1 MSNDR
6 KIRMGTGD
14 VPDSQGH
21 TIVGGRPAAVRQ
33 HGRNQPRGL
42 ELLMK
47 KAAVDAEFKQK
58 LITGRSTFAA
68 EIGVPLD
75 HAEQGM
81 LDAMPTP
88 HLEQLVALTP
98 VAEPQRSL
106 LKTASAAALVA
117 LLAQATLAPL
127 PVGATSPGAPAPGI
141 SQEET
146 KTMPPVGSRPPSTLE
161 DDGRETWAGGA
172 RPDLPEDLEDDRM
185 TRGIRPDFPGD
196 MVKGI
201 RPDRP
206 PVIFQPQ
213 PEPVPVE
220 PATPA
225 EPLTPAEPTGDIL
238 QDHRVITK
246 IEEQTFD
253 QAIAALGAEAGLT
266 ISHVGLSDAD
276 LGKTLTID
284 AVDLPLG
291 KALRRLC
298 GEVAGEGGR
307 FEILLEG
314 TELVI
319 RFGPTGPAVPGKLID
334 LDLPKPGDRPNDMT
348 RGSRPDFPGRRP

>member
-6 KIRMGTGD
+6 KIRMGTGE
-14 VPDSQGH
+14 VPGSQGH
-21 TIVGGRPAAVRQ
+21 TIVGGRPAAVRNN
-33 HGRNQPRGL
+33 GRNQPRGL

-58 LITGRSTFAA
+58 LISGRSIFAA
-68 EIGVPLD
+68 AIGVPLD
-75 HAEQGM
+75 PAEKGM
-81 LDAMPTP
+81 LDAMPASQ
-88 HLEQLVALTP
+88 LEQLVSLTP

-117 LLAQATLAPL
+117 LLAQAALAPL
-127 PVGATSPGAPAPGI
+127 PVGATSPAGGGSAV
-141 SQEET
+141 SQQEP

-161 DDGRETWAGGA
+161 DDGRDTWAGGA

-206 PVIFQPQ
+206 PVIFEPQPQ
-213 PEPVPVE
+213 PVPAE
-220 PATPA
+220 PATPSA
-225 EPLTPAEPTGDIL
+225 PLAPAEPTGDIL
-238 QDHRVITK
+238 QDHRVTT
-246 IEEQTFD
+246 QVRGQSFD
-253 QAIAALGAEAGLT
+253 TALEALGTEAGLT
-266 ISHVGLSDAD
+266 ITYVALPDAD
-276 LGKTLTID
+276 LSTPLTTD
-284 AVDLPLG
+284 SVGLPLG

-298 GEVAGEGGR
+298 AEVAGEGGR
-307 FEILLEG
+307 FEILME
-314 TELVI
+314 EKNVSI
-319 RFGPTGPAVPGKLID
+319 RFAPTSGAVPGQLID
-334 LDLPKPGDRPNDMT
+334 LERPKPGDRPNDMT